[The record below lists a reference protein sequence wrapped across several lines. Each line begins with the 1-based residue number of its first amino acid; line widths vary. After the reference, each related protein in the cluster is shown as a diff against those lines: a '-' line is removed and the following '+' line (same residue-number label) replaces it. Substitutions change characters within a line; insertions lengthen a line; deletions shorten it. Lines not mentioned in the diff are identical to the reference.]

1 MVIFSRVLRI
11 VRSLLTFLHLSAR
24 AAMRL
29 LLLVLVL
36 CGLLVVVLNF
46 WFIPH
51 LNDYRDNVAQ
61 AVERELGRP
70 TQIERVSGEWQGT
83 HILIKVSGFQIA
95 DHKGAPL
102 IRVER
107 AEGELSW
114 WTLVKW
120 DVVFRHLNLDG
131 ALLRVGRDARGQF
144 WLGDLPLKS
153 GGNQYTLPNWLLRQQ
168 QWSLKSGILWWQD
181 ARNPGG
187 LLKLQ
192 DINAHFEHG
201 FLGHELSASAQP
213 EWGGH
218 MPWTFSAKWSGRTL
232 EKWERWRGQAE
243 FKQPSTQIQQLWP
256 WLGLPPTLAQG
267 EVATRWQLTFDRGD
281 IVSSGLNFSAKNLQL
296 AMGQSLPPLSFK
308 EASGVLRLQPW
319 KQGGYELQAT
329 DLALRVPEQ
338 NTLPTTYTLKSLRL
352 GYRPAAG
359 TQVAEGELELP
370 QFDLSLLPRMAP
382 YLPASAEQ
390 RLQIAQLNSS
400 GLARQFLYHWR
411 GSLETP
417 TQYQLGLQLQN
428 AAWQASTPW
437 PTVKGLN
444 ASLSLNERQGSLQI
458 NSPHLDVLVPKVLD
472 RVLTDVDLK
481 TQLTWQRQGDQLKF
495 TLGQFNFSN
504 RDVKAQF
511 KGDYLTQATGSGV
524 INLVGDLGAV
534 QAKSVSGYLPK
545 QLDPIT
551 HEWLAQA
558 FLAGTVPHT
567 HFELRGALQDFPF
580 AGNSK
585 GVFRIE
591 SELQDI
597 QLLYG
602 PGWPTVDQI
611 RGRLLFE
618 GRRMEINAKSA
629 KILGTQVKTAT
640 VLIPELDHLDPQLT
654 VQGEVEGATRDF
666 LSFLPQSPLNE
677 TLGGVARALNVDGNG
692 ALTLGLT
699 IPLQHVIDT
708 QVRGRYKFTENTINA
723 LDSIPRVEHVSGDLA
738 FTETGASMQQGRGVG
753 LGGAA
758 LLNIRTLPKNGG
770 TELEINGHADVRQV
784 AAFYQ
789 LPFAERFSGSSD
801 YRVVLVA
808 RDDSLSGQVQS
819 NLEGAALNL
828 PAPLGKTA
836 AEGRSFR
843 LEIKPLKAQK
853 EQWIVNYQ
861 KSLGANVIY
870 SLTPQGGILERGQIN
885 LGSHLTPAAERAGL
899 WLTGHLPL
907 FRLSEWQPLFQNSDR
922 GFVIDGVNMN
932 VDALEWQGRRW
943 PTLSVDVHREQRHWV
958 GRVNS
963 PLGQG
968 ELVADFAGAGRIEA
982 NLKTL
987 TWPELSRE
995 AIPSSVVV
1003 TPLSEQKAWNPAAWP
1018 NLTLKVEHV
1027 YKAGRDLGRLQ
1038 ARGAP
1043 VAEGYQ
1049 LSELQLENAD
1059 GTLSAKTSWLR
1070 QGDAWAGQLQLGLVS
1085 QDMGQWLSRWGKGD
1099 LVKRGKGTFSAD
1111 LNWVDKDLVPAIAGM
1126 NGSCRL
1132 DGEKGVLLKIN
1143 PGIGRILGLLNL
1155 ETLLRRARL
1164 DFRDVFNEGLAFDK
1178 IAASAK
1184 ISTGSMVVERFD
1196 LVSPAVGLSMD
1207 GQANLVTEAINL
1219 RVRVVPAVSTS
1230 VAVAAG
1236 TIVNPVVGLSIYLLQ
1251 KLLSNPVG
1259 KMLTYTYFITGRWS
1273 QPEVQTVA
1281 QPPAST
1287 AYE

>member
-36 CGLLVVVLNF
+36 FGLLFAALNF

-51 LNDYRDNVAQ
+51 INDYRDDFAQVVA
-61 AVERELGRP
+61 RELGRP

-131 ALLRVGRDARGQF
+131 ALLRVGRDAHGQF

-153 GGNQYTLPNWLLRQQ
+153 SGNQYTLPNWLLRQQ

-192 DINAHFEHG
+192 QINAQFDHGFFEHR
-201 FLGHELSASAQP
+201 LSASAVP
-213 EWGGH
+213 EWGGST
-218 MPWTFSAKWSGRTL
+218 PWTFAASWSGRNL

-338 NTLPTTYTLKSLRL
+338 NTLPTLYTLKSLRL

-359 TQVAEGELELP
+359 SQIAEGELELP

-400 GLARQFLYHWR
+400 GLARQFLYRWK
-411 GSLETP
+411 GGLETP
-417 TQYQLGLQLQN
+417 RQYHLGLQLQN
-428 AAWQASTPW
+428 ATWQASTPW

-444 ASLSLNERQGSLQI
+444 ANLSLSEQQGSLQI
-458 NSPHLDVLVPKVLD
+458 NSPHLDVLVPTVLD
-472 RVLTDVDLK
+472 RVLTDMDLK
-481 TQLTWQRQGDQLKF
+481 TQLAWQRQGEQLKF
-495 TLGQFNFSN
+495 TLSQFNFSN

-524 INLVGDLGAV
+524 INLVGDLGTV
-534 QAKSVSGYLPK
+534 QAKAVSGYLPK

-567 HFELRGALQDFPF
+567 HFELRGAMQDFPF
-580 AGNSK
+580 ADNSK

-640 VLIPELDHLDPQLT
+640 VLIPELDNPDPQLT

-677 TLGGVARALNVDGNG
+677 ILGGVARALNVDGNG

-708 QVRGRYKFTENTINA
+708 QVRGRYKFAENTINA
-723 LDSIPRVEHVSGDLA
+723 LDSVPRVEHVSGDLA

-758 LLNIRTLPKNGG
+758 LLNIRPLPKNGG

-784 AAFYQ
+784 AAFYH
-789 LPFAERFSGSSD
+789 LPFEDRYSGTSD
-801 YRVVLVA
+801 YRVLLVSRGDA
-808 RDDSLSGQVQS
+808 LSGLVQS

-836 AEGRSFR
+836 TEGRSFR
-843 LEIKPLKAQK
+843 LEIKPISAKK

-861 KSLGANVIY
+861 KSLAANVFY
-870 SLTPQGGILERGQIN
+870 NLTPQGAVLDRAQIN
-885 LGSHLTPAAERAGL
+885 LGSQVTPAADRSGL

-907 FRLSEWQPLFQNSDR
+907 FRLSEWQPLFQNS
-922 GFVIDGVNMN
+922 GQGMAVDGINMT
-932 VDALEWQGRRW
+932 VEALEWQGRRW
-943 PTLSVDVHREQRHWV
+943 PSLSIDMRREQRHWV

-968 ELVADFAGAGRIEA
+968 EMVADFSGAGRIEA

-987 TWPELSRE
+987 TWPEVSTE
-995 AIPSSVVV
+995 AASSSLVV
-1003 TPLSEQKAWNPAAWP
+1003 TPASEQKPWDPASWP
-1018 NLTLKVEHV
+1018 NLELKVEHV
-1027 YKAGRDLGRLQ
+1027 FKAGRDLGRLQ
-1038 ARGAP
+1038 ARGSPLTA
-1043 VAEGYQ
+1043 GYQ
-1049 LSELQLENAD
+1049 LSDLQLANSD
-1059 GTLSAKTSWLR
+1059 GTLSAKASWLH
-1070 QGDAWAGQLQLGLVS
+1070 QGDAWAGKLQFGLVS
-1085 QDMGQWLSRWGKGD
+1085 QDMGQWLTRWGKGD
-1099 LVKRGKGTFSAD
+1099 LVRKGNGTFSAD
-1111 LNWVDKDLVPAIAGM
+1111 LNWIDKDLVPPIAGLS
-1126 NGSCRL
+1126 GSCRL

-1143 PGIGRILGLLNL
+1143 PGVGRILGLLNL
-1155 ETLLRRARL
+1155 ETLLRRVRL

-1178 IAASAK
+1178 IAAATK
-1184 ISTGSMVVERFD
+1184 ITAGNLVVERFD

-1259 KMLTYTYFITGRWS
+1259 KMLTYTYFINGRWS
-1273 QPEVQTVA
+1273 QPEIQTVA
-1281 QPPAST
+1281 PPPEPA